1 VERGLDPIMEKDRRM
16 NEKESG
22 EINRKERVR
31 MKNNRLVM
39 SDGTRNFRLSNSC
52 NGMGDELSEDKLR
65 SVQKRMS
72 EMNKLGQNKRRMVIV
87 RREQ

>member
-1 VERGLDPIMEKDRRM
+1 MERGLDPIMEKDRRM

-39 SDGTRNFRLSNSC
+39 SDGTRNFRLSNS
-52 NGMGDELSEDKLR
+52 
-65 SVQKRMS
+65 
-72 EMNKLGQNKRRMVIV
+72 NKI
-87 RREQ
+87 